1 MKLTVASEGGGYF
14 RQYYKLIT
22 TMEWR
27 GDALG
32 HKVAT
37 RTGGMNRRNFLRGS
51 GLAAAACALGGVH
64 ARGQETEKRAP
75 VAAGSFTFA
84 FFTDVHIEPEM
95 DAPQGTELAMEIINA
110 SDAEFAIC
118 GGDHVFDAL
127 SADKERII
135 EQYELY
141 AQAEKTL
148 RIPVRH
154 VLGNHDVAGLKT
166 DMSSHD
172 AIYGKAMFE
181 QTFQTPTYYSFQHK
195 GVNFIVLDS
204 ILVEGRDWHP
214 EIDLRQLAWLERDLA
229 ANAAYPQVVI
239 SHVPL
244 VTSMASYG
252 PGSNDKKYEP
262 VSNADAIVPILE
274 KYNVIALLQ
283 GHTHIVECVHRHGI
297 QYVTGGAV
305 CGNWWHGT
313 QYGDHEGVMFM
324 MVDNGVIS
332 TSYVPTGFV
341 SIEPENT

>member
-1 MKLTVASEGGGYF
+1 
-14 RQYYKLIT
+14 
-22 TMEWR
+22 
-27 GDALG
+27 
-32 HKVAT
+32 
-37 RTGGMNRRNFLRGS
+37 MNRRNFLRGS

-110 SDAEFAIC
+110 SEAEFAIC

-127 SADKERII
+127 GSRKERVI

-141 AQAEKTL
+141 MQAEKTL

-204 ILVEGRDWHP
+204 ILVEGRDWRP